1 VTQVATAAAPAGL
14 ELPVPIV
21 RPWFDEREA
30 EAVARTIQSRWVAQG
45 PKVVEFEGRFAERA
59 GAEHAVAVSNCTSAL
74 HLALLVLGVGP
85 GDEVIVPSLSFIAT
99 ANAVRYVGA
108 TPRFVDVDPA
118 THNTTAEGV
127 HAALTDAT
135 RAVIAVHQSGVPAD
149 IDALRRVCEPRGVEV
164 VEDAACAIG
173 STYRG
178 RPVGKGA
185 PLAAFSFHPRKVLVT
200 GEGGMVTTTRSDW
213 AARLRRLRDHGMSVS
228 QFDRHKAGKPVIE
241 EYLETGFNY
250 RMTDIQAAVGLVQL
264 DKLTAMLERKRE
276 QAERYTRGLGEI
288 PGIEL
293 VSDPPYGTT
302 NYQSYWVVLPDD
314 FAVDRNELLELL
326 LAAGVSA
333 RRGIMAAHLEPAFAD
348 VASPPLPVT
357 ERVTRQSLLLPL
369 FHELTDAQQDHIVDV
384 IRAAWR

>member
-1 VTQVATAAAPAGL
+1 
-14 ELPVPIV
+14 
-21 RPWFDEREA
+21 
-30 EAVARTIQSRWVAQG
+30 
-45 PKVVEFEGRFAERA
+45 
-59 GAEHAVAVSNCTSAL
+59 
-74 HLALLVLGVGP
+74 
-85 GDEVIVPSLSFIAT
+85 
-99 ANAVRYVGA
+99 
-108 TPRFVDVDPA
+108 
-118 THNTTAEGV
+118 
-127 HAALTDAT
+127 
-135 RAVIAVHQSGVPAD
+135 
-149 IDALRRVCEPRGVEV
+149 
-164 VEDAACAIG
+164 
-173 STYRG
+173 
-178 RPVGKGA
+178 
-185 PLAAFSFHPRKVLVT
+185 
-200 GEGGMVTTTRSDW
+200 
-213 AARLRRLRDHGMSVS
+213 
-228 QFDRHKAGKPVIE
+228 
-241 EYLETGFNY
+241 
-250 RMTDIQAAVGLVQL
+250 VQL